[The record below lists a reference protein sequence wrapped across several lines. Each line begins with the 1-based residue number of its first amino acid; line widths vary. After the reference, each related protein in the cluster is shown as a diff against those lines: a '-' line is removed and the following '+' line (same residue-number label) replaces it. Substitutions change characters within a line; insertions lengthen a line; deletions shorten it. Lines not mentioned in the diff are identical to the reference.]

1 MSTEKAI
8 ELLNHKMSL
17 GMVGA
22 DNLDYACPV
31 TIRDIKEILAALDE
45 KPESQSEFTE
55 TYRKLL
61 EQYGNHPLVEA
72 GFIACA
78 EIDQKNKRI
87 KELEDLL
94 NLSQKM
100 LIRAT
105 ELIPENK
112 E

>member
-1 MSTEKAI
+1 MKKDEFEEWYDNGEGSENMKRAI
-8 ELLNHKMSL
+8 AKDAREN
-17 GMVGA
+17 
-22 DNLDYACPV
+22 PV
-31 TIRDIKEILAALDE
+31 PDLDE